1 MQVNFSIKN
10 DSIFYCFLLMMA
22 FFFVNFFFS
31 GTAIALLV
39 ILVLLIR
46 FCVEKYG
53 YQKQPFD
60 AVNDVHEWVS
70 FVIIGI
76 TVLVIAVPE
85 GLPLA
90 VTLAL
95 AYSVKVTLY
104 LRVIFHTYC
113 NNKKNVMC
121 RK

>member
-1 MQVNFSIKN
+1 M
-10 DSIFYCFLLMMA
+10 
-22 FFFVNFFFS
+22 
-31 GTAIALLV
+31 IA
-39 ILVLLIR
+39 VLLIR
-46 FCVEKYG
+46 FCVEKYA
-53 YQKQPFD
+53 YEKLPF
-60 AVNDVHEWVS
+60 AVDHVHEWVS

-95 AYSVKVTLY
+95 AYSVKVMLKHVLY
-104 LRVIFHTYC
+104 HVCFTQKTNPIKFFF
-113 NNKKNVMC
+113 V

>member
-1 MQVNFSIKN
+1 LLTIAVLIIRYCIEEYVYNKQAFSTSDLQEFI
-10 DSIFYCFLLMMA
+10 
-22 FFFVNFFFS
+22 
-31 GTAIALLV
+31 G
-39 ILVLLIR
+39 
-46 FCVEKYG
+46 
-53 YQKQPFD
+53 
-60 AVNDVHEWVS
+60 

-95 AYSVKVTLY
+95 AYSVKVEY
-104 LRVIFHTYC
+104 NFDYIF
-113 NNKKNVMC
+113 NWKSNFEKKNLN

>member
-1 MQVNFSIKN
+1 MCYIVTKVSF
-10 DSIFYCFLLMMA
+10 DSWIFT
-22 FFFVNFFFS
+22 
-31 GTAIALLV
+31 GTVIAILTV
-39 ILVLLIR
+39 IALLIR
-46 FCVEKYG
+46 FCVKKYAIDDKG
-53 YQKQPFD
+53 FE
-60 AVNDVHEWVS
+60 VNDLHEWVS

-95 AYSVKVTLY
+95 AYSVKVLANFIFSTILLFHELY
-104 LRVIFHTYC
+104 FAF
-113 NNKKNVMC
+113 